1 MALLTR
7 CSSMIDRF
15 TGLPIEVKSITA
27 DDVEKLL
34 SNKHFLD
41 KLKEKLYL
49 LGGFGATSSGG
60 GDVQAY
66 DAELAAIAG
75 LTSASDKVPY
85 FTGSG
90 AAALLTRDTDG
101 TLAGNSDTNLAT
113 QKATKTYADTKVA
126 QSLLT
131 TKGDMPVATASS
143 IWARKAA
150 PANGKIRVADSAQSD
165 GWLDIDLPWHVSV
178 DPIRVPAYSTTGG
191 SIAAWAAYYQLVN
204 LNDEVVYNVQLGP
217 GTWKFSIW
225 RTSFSSYGI
234 LTVTLDGTTIATLDN
249 YSGAPINPGQSVTSG
264 ISVATAGVYPLKLKT
279 TGKNGSSSG
288 YNQRLWSM
296 DFTRTA

>member
-1 MALLTR
+1 MKGFEFDPLSLY
-7 CSSMIDRF
+7 
-15 TGLPIEVKSITA
+15 GLKPK
-27 DDVEKLL
+27 D
-34 SNKHFLD
+34 
-41 KLKEKLYL
+41 
-49 LGGFGATSSGG
+49 
-60 GDVQAY
+60 
-66 DAELAAIAG
+66 
-75 LTSASDKVPY
+75 
-85 FTGSG
+85 
-90 AAALLTRDTDG
+90 
-101 TLAGNSDTNLAT
+101 
-113 QKATKTYADTKVA
+113 
-126 QSLLT
+126 
-131 TKGDMPVATASS
+131 DMPVAMVQNTYNRNLFYTKAEVDAKVAAAGEGAIYEQTPAGIVTAKGGQVVATGSH
-143 IWARKAA
+143 AVHEKAA
-150 PANGKIRVADSAQSD
+150 PANGKMRVADSAQSD

-191 SIAAWAAYYQLVN
+191 SIAAWATYYQLVN

-279 TGKNGSSSG
+279 TSKNASSSG